1 MDNRKNDK
9 EFCTNSVL
17 QFLKENKYLVEEY
30 IEKATLLGEPISYSG
45 MLRLTVDGDTRDG
58 VKLRS
63 RMVERVKV
71 TKYIEEVANEQKRRD
86 LRRRKG

>member
-1 MDNRKNDK
+1 MNSKKDK

-17 QFLKENKYLVEEY
+17 QFLKENKYLIEEY
-30 IEKATLLGEPISYSG
+30 IEKATRLGEPISYSG

-63 RMVERVKV
+63 RMVERSRV
-71 TKYIEEVANEQKRRD
+71 TKYIEEVASEKK
-86 LRRRKG
+86 LRKAE